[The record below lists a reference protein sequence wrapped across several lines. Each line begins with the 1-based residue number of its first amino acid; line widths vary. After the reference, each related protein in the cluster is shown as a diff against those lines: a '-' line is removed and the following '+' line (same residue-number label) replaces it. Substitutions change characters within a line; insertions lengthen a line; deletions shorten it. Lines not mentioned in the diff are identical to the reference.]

1 MPQNHRD
8 VVVSECAGCPGP
20 CAGLDRRCG
29 RRAAQAQNE
38 LRPRVEGRGY
48 PGQLEG
54 IGQDLVLLRES
65 TLGVSCE

>member
-1 MPQNHRD
+1 VR
-8 VVVSECAGCPGP
+8 
-20 CAGLDRRCG
+20 GLPRTVRRAERRCG